1 MLSFLRSLL
10 QSRRQPKPPP
20 TCLQCGECCELYGWH
35 LHASSRDLKRWQE
48 HGRQDLVDSTNE
60 LGWIWVDPV
69 TKARV
74 EPCPHIDR
82 SDPEHVRCGI
92 HEIKPDICRDY
103 PTLAHGKRCLRGVFL
118 SGWST
123 LSCGPLAQWVVILD
137 DLPVFA

>member
-1 MLSFLRSLL
+1 MLFSLL
-10 QSRRQPKPPP
+10 ALFEQKENPQRQNS
-20 TCLQCGECCELYGWH
+20 CLQCGECCTLFGWH
-35 LHASSRDLKRWQE
+35 LHASSRDLKRWLE

-82 SDPEHVRCGI
+82 SDPERVRCAI
-92 HEIKPDICRDY
+92 HEIKPDVCRDY

-118 SGWST
+118 SWGTTILVDCLPEWVVVADM
-123 LSCGPLAQWVVILD
+123 LPLA
-137 DLPVFA
+137 A